1 MNQNIT
7 FSAIKLHQVEL
18 LQQLSIQTFTESF
31 AKDNT
36 EENLTNYFNQAFSV
50 EALSLQINN
59 PFSRFFFVYS
69 VGNLCGYFKI
79 NIGESQTEIKDN
91 DGLELE
97 RIYILA
103 DYQGKKIGEKIISE
117 IKKIAL
123 IEQKKYIWLGVWEQ
137 NLKAIRFYERLGFI
151 KFDTH
156 IYPIGNDP
164 QIDWMMRL
172 TLK

>member
-1 MNQNIT
+1 MLNIQIVKICEVKELQFISKST
-7 FSAIKLHQVEL
+7 FS
-18 LQQLSIQTFTESF
+18 ESF

-36 EENLTNYFNQAFSV
+36 EENLQDYFNQAFSV

-59 PFSRFFFVYS
+59 PFSRFFFVYFE
-69 VGNLCGYFKI
+69 GNLCGYFKI

-103 DYQGKKIGEKIISE
+103 EHQGKKIGEKIIAE

-123 IEQKKYIWLGVWEQ
+123 TEQKKYIWLGVWEQ

-164 QIDWMMRL
+164 QVDWMMRL
-172 TLK
+172 TLN